1 MGLALALLAGY
12 LIGSIPTANT
22 IAGLFEIDLR
32 SEGSG
37 NPGANNAR
45 RLGGS
50 GLSIA
55 ILSVEAAK
63 GAAAVLA
70 GDIFGGSPGMAA
82 AGLAAATGNIYNVW
96 YRFQGGKG
104 LGITLGVL
112 LVAWPLA
119 LPPVIVTIAAVALIT
134 RSTGLASI
142 GALVI
147 LLTLGLLWFPMEWPN
162 GWGADRASLPSLAIG
177 LALVLAPKHLIDALT
192 PRPRTRGQKSPA
204 RR

>member
-1 MGLALALLAGY
+1 MSLVLALFVGY
-12 LIGSIPTANT
+12 LIGSIPTANA
-22 IAGLFEIDLR
+22 IAGLFGIDLR

-45 RLGGS
+45 RLGGP
-50 GLSIA
+50 GLSLA
-55 ILSVEAAK
+55 ILAVEAAK

-70 GDIFGGSPGMAA
+70 GGAIAGSPGMAA
-82 AGLAAATGNIYNVW
+82 AGLGAATGNVFNVW

-119 LPPVIVTIAAVALIT
+119 LPPLIVTIAAVALIT

-142 GALVI
+142 GALVM
-147 LLTLGLLWFPMEWPN
+147 LLVLGLLWFPMAWPN
-162 GWGADRASLPSLAIG
+162 GWGADSTSLPWLAIG
-177 LALVLAPKHLIDALT
+177 LSVVIAPKHITDALIL
-192 PRPRTRGQKSPA
+192 RPRTQG
-204 RR
+204 

>member
-1 MGLALALLAGY
+1 MTLTLALFLGY
-12 LIGSIPTANT
+12 IIGSLPTANA
-22 IAGLFEIDLR
+22 IAGLFGIDLR

-45 RLGGS
+45 RLGGP

-55 ILSVEAAK
+55 ILAVEAGK

-70 GDIFGGSPGMAA
+70 GDILGGSPEMAA
-82 AGLAAATGNIYNVW
+82 AGLGAATGNVYNVW

-119 LPPVIVTIAAVALIT
+119 LPPVIVAIAAVALIA
-134 RSTGLASI
+134 RSTGMASI
-142 GALVI
+142 GALAT
-147 LLTLGLLWFPMEWPN
+147 LLILGLLWAPMAWPT
-162 GWGADRASLPSLAIG
+162 GWGADSASLPWLASG
-177 LALVLAPKHLIDALT
+177 LAVVIAPKHIIDALDR
-192 PRPRTRGQKSPA
+192 PPRTQEQK
-204 RR
+204 

>member
-1 MGLALALLAGY
+1 MSLALGLFLGY
-12 LIGSIPTANT
+12 IIGSLPTANA
-22 IAGLFEIDLR
+22 IAGLFGIDLR

-45 RLGGS
+45 RLGGP

-55 ILSVEAAK
+55 ILAVETGK

-70 GDIFGGSPGMAA
+70 GDILGGSPEMAA
-82 AGLAAATGNIYNVW
+82 AGLGAATGNVYNVW

-119 LPPVIVTIAAVALIT
+119 LPPVIVAIAAVALIT
-134 RSTGLASI
+134 RSTGVASI
-142 GALVI
+142 GALAA
-147 LLTLGLLWFPMEWPN
+147 LLILGLLWAPMAWPTA
-162 GWGADRASLPSLAIG
+162 WGADGASLPWLAIG
-177 LALVLAPKHLIDALT
+177 LAVVIAPKHITDALDH
-192 PRPRTRGQKSPA
+192 PPRTQG
-204 RR
+204 

>member
-1 MGLALALLAGY
+1 MTLALALFLGY
-12 LIGSIPTANT
+12 IIGSLPTANA
-22 IAGLFEIDLR
+22 IAGLFGIDLR

-45 RLGGS
+45 RLGGP

-55 ILSVEAAK
+55 ILAVEAGK

-70 GDIFGGSPGMAA
+70 GDILGGSPEMAA
-82 AGLAAATGNIYNVW
+82 AGLGAATGNVYNVW

-119 LPPVIVTIAAVALIT
+119 LPPVIVAIAAVALIT
-134 RSTGLASI
+134 RSTGMASI
-142 GALVI
+142 GALAT
-147 LLTLGLLWFPMEWPN
+147 LLILGLLWAPMAWPS
-162 GWGADRASLPSLAIG
+162 GWGADSASLLWLAIG
-177 LALVLAPKHLIDALT
+177 LAVVIAPKHITDALDR
-192 PRPRTRGQKSPA
+192 PPRTQEQK
-204 RR
+204 

>member
-1 MGLALALLAGY
+1 MSWALALSAGY
-12 LIGSIPTANT
+12 LIGSIPTANS
-22 IAGLFEIDLR
+22 IAGLFGIDLR

-45 RLGGS
+45 RVGGL

-55 ILSVEAAK
+55 ILVVEAAK

-70 GDIFGGSPGMAA
+70 GDALASSPGMVT
-82 AGLAAATGNIYNVW
+82 AGLGAATGNVFNVW

-119 LPPVIVTIAAVALIT
+119 LPPVIVAIAAVALIT

-142 GALVI
+142 GALVM
-147 LLTLGLLWFPMEWPN
+147 LVTLGLLWFPMAWPP
-162 GWGADRASLPSLAIG
+162 GWGADTASLPWLAVG
-177 LALVLAPKHLIDALT
+177 LTFVLAPKHVTDALAPRSRT
-192 PRPRTRGQKSPA
+192 PE
-204 RR
+204 

>member
-1 MGLALALLAGY
+1 MSLALALFAGY
-12 LIGSIPTANT
+12 VIGSIPTANA
-22 IAGLFEIDLR
+22 ISGLFGFDLR

-45 RLGGS
+45 RLGGPR
-50 GLSIA
+50 LFIA
-55 ILSVEAAK
+55 ILAVEAAK

-70 GDIFGGSPGMAA
+70 GDTIAGSPGMVA
-82 AGLAAATGNIYNVW
+82 AGLGAATGNVFNVW

-112 LVAWPLA
+112 LLAWPLA

-142 GALVI
+142 GALVM
-147 LLTLGLLWFPMEWPN
+147 LLILGLLWFPMAWSI
-162 GWGADRASLPSLAIG
+162 GWGAESTSLPWMAIG
-177 LALVLAPKHLIDALT
+177 LAVVLAPKHISDAS
-192 PRPRTRGQKSPA
+192 GA
-204 RR
+204 R